1 MDSNNQLNNISFFE
15 AINKTDYAKN
25 VKDILASLLIENFFS
40 DKNRIFLY
48 RQLSKTEPTKLI
60 IMIQHKIKVNLKGH
74 YYDIPLLIYFPDSFP
89 LSAPNIYLEK
99 RTNYIKINKSIPD
112 YFISRDDLKINYQLY
127 IKWEKE
133 ADNIIKV
140 LDYLKDLFSKFFP
153 LFSSKEVNNFKGY
166 CIIDKNNIIYVNK
179 INKQNDSLMNQT
191 CVFNA
196 NNSQYYKEEKLEQYS
211 TPGENDDLNTNNF
224 PKKNSINEEKFRK
237 NLIDKLQ
244 DILIKKIKKEYEK
257 NESIK
262 DQLKTYIELYNKQIN
277 EMDKIINKE
286 SNINETVNSLQN
298 NFDEINNEIDYNKIN
313 LLLNIN
319 NSNIIDK
326 IDNIIEI
333 KNNKTLKR
341 IIKINIL
348 DELFIICRNAFKK
361 NILSLNEMIVII
373 RSINRNLFFLKYG
386 IEKNPWE

>member
-1 MDSNNQLNNISFFE
+1 
-15 AINKTDYAKN
+15 
-25 VKDILASLLIENFFS
+25 
-40 DKNRIFLY
+40 
-48 RQLSKTEPTKLI
+48 
-60 IMIQHKIKVNLKGH
+60 
-74 YYDIPLLIYFPDSFP
+74 
-89 LSAPNIYLEK
+89 
-99 RTNYIKINKSIPD
+99 
-112 YFISRDDLKINYQLY
+112 
-127 IKWEKE
+127 
-133 ADNIIKV
+133 
-140 LDYLKDLFSKFFP
+140 
-153 LFSSKEVNNFKGY
+153 
-166 CIIDKNNIIYVNK
+166 
-179 INKQNDSLMNQT
+179 MNQN

-196 NNSQYYKEEKLEQYS
+196 NNSQNYKEEKLEQYS

-257 NESIK
+257 NESVK

>member
-1 MDSNNQLNNISFFE
+1 
-15 AINKTDYAKN
+15 
-25 VKDILASLLIENFFS
+25 
-40 DKNRIFLY
+40 
-48 RQLSKTEPTKLI
+48 
-60 IMIQHKIKVNLKGH
+60 
-74 YYDIPLLIYFPDSFP
+74 
-89 LSAPNIYLEK
+89 
-99 RTNYIKINKSIPD
+99 
-112 YFISRDDLKINYQLY
+112 
-127 IKWEKE
+127 
-133 ADNIIKV
+133 
-140 LDYLKDLFSKFFP
+140 
-153 LFSSKEVNNFKGY
+153 
-166 CIIDKNNIIYVNK
+166 
-179 INKQNDSLMNQT
+179 MNQT
-191 CVFNA
+191 CDFNA
-196 NNSQYYKEEKLEQYS
+196 NNSQYYKEEKLDQYS

-361 NILSLNEMIVII
+361 NILSLNKMIVII